1 MLLLISILYQRPET
15 ADAISH
21 LVSRLQFRKGMRA
34 SERHLRILDLCTGSG
49 CMSLLLHE
57 SIRKTFRK
65 VTTSTL
71 GVDISSK
78 ALALARANL
87 KHVDITSGVQFKRA
101 DVLSTDSNNPASIDN
116 ILNGSSSDI
125 IVANPPYISTSAF
138 YKETAK
144 SVRNYEPRLALVP
157 DPSAAS
163 TDDPAPADNPHPG
176 DTFYP
181 RLASIADTTDTSLI
195 LMEVGSMTQAK
206 RIAGHFASL
215 TTLTP
220 AGDTVPAWHAIE
232 IWCDGILA
240 EGAQT
245 RRIHRSGLFHIPI
258 VGPKEV
264 THGRT
269 VVCWRNEAMYWL
281 HTDCYIDG
289 HWHQDEKVYVP
300 WAFPVGSDFRTFSPG
315 SGDRPA
321 EWFNHVK
328 KVSEIWDRKVKASTE
343 EEVHG
348 SPHYSQKSVAETK
361 P

>member
-1 MLLLISILYQRPET
+1 MLQLISILRQRPET
-15 ADAISH
+15 ADAITH
-21 LVSRLQFRKGMRA
+21 LVSRLQFRKGLRA

-65 VTTSTL
+65 VSTSTV
-71 GVDISSK
+71 GVDISPK

-87 KHVDITSGVQFKRA
+87 KHVGFTTRIQFKHA
-101 DVLSTDSNNPASIDN
+101 DILSTDHSNPASIDN
-116 ILNGSSSDI
+116 VLKGSSFDI

-138 YKETAK
+138 YKETAR

-157 DPSAAS
+157 NPGTAPTNHPS
-163 TDDPAPADNPHPG
+163 PAENPHLG

-181 RLASIADTTDTSLI
+181 RLASIANSTNTSLI

-206 RIAGHFASL
+206 RIVAHFASL
-215 TTLTP
+215 TTLSP
-220 AGDTVPAWHAIE
+220 SGQVVPAWHAIE

-258 VGPKEV
+258 VGPKEI

-289 HWHQDEKVYVP
+289 YWHQDEKVYVP

-315 SGDRPA
+315 SGDKPA
-321 EWFNHVK
+321 EWFNHVRE
-328 KVSEIWDRKVKASTE
+328 VSKIRNRKVETSTD
-343 EEVHG
+343 EEVYA
-348 SPHYSQKSVAETK
+348 SPHYSQKSLAERK